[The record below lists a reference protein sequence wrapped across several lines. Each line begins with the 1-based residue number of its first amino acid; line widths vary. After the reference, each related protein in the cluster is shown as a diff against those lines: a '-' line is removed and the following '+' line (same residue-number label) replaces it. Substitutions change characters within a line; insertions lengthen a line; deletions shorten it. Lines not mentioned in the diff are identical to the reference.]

1 MAEPKTISN
10 HFSVTTVEDG
20 EDAVLYEVECNM
32 ENIVIAS
39 DTTSKSVTPTFR
51 FYRKVGAGTR
61 TAYAAYWRVFF
72 RAGTTYTSQASSG
85 GTTSATPS
93 LTVTT
98 SIDAVV
104 CFLYSAGSS
113 STTDYLA
120 KCEIAVVKNGDT
132 GIQGIQ
138 GKMSRV
144 PYYAGMWGDVS
155 GQSFVVTD
163 YMTPYVNIGSEE
175 SPNCKIFVG
184 DNGTYTFPTALTIYN
199 NSSDW
204 AAMDTEFKY
213 LITEAIISMF
223 GQFGSSI
230 FNGDYQYSQHGTL
243 GGNAV
248 EGTYYNLFSP
258 SFIRSNVCQITSDS
272 VNITQGSS
280 LSNRTILGSVFVN
293 VPVTIGSVTFP
304 TYTVTC
310 KYTKDTGAGL
320 YVCAYSDSHRLAY
333 GYVATSA
340 TEGVVTF
347 NFTASATYH
356 GWITIEAYLT
366 STTKTGTIADCK
378 VTTNAN
384 FVPNYAVDLLKGA
397 LYCNNGWFKNVTVEG
412 VLNNLIQSFGTGDD
426 RLIAADMVMGDDMV
440 ALEVSDENNLALDD
454 DNNTTVAR
462 GDIYCL
468 DVLRCGNVV
477 KITSSNRP
485 YIVLPFFIQ
494 TSSSGYAYYRTPTR
508 YNGYMHRMTGDDLR
522 TLIGKRITFF
532 SSSSNNLYILLPT
545 VSATGDYSVNSLASL
560 TVNNNIPLGVDM
572 SQMIR
577 YDLTNNKSVTVEF
590 ASGRVINS
598 NVSYSAL
605 YWKVCDVV
613 NDTQLD
619 TEWG

>member
-132 GIQGIQ
+132 GIQG
-138 GKMSRV
+138 KMSRV

-175 SPNCKIFVG
+175 SPDCKIFVG
-184 DNGTYTFPTALTIYN
+184 DNGTYTFPTTLTTYD

-213 LITEAIISMF
+213 LITEAVISKF

-230 FNGDYQYSQHGTL
+230 FNGDYQYSQHGI
-243 GGNAV
+243 V
-248 EGTYYNLFSP
+248 GTADSTSWTTFSP
-258 SFIRSNVCQITSDS
+258 SFIS
-272 VNITQGSS
+272 GSS
-280 LSNRTILGSVFVN
+280 YSLFEGKLNTGGHTTYGNKLNVGSVFLVSGISYTVFTAFYNGGSTNLYVGLLRGSVWKQILTSNTKNSDTTVTATFTVSTSGWYN
-293 VPVTIGSVTFP
+293 VAVYGGVADIFNVTIS
-304 TYTVTC
+304 
-310 KYTKDTGAGL
+310 
-320 YVCAYSDSHRLAY
+320 S
-333 GYVATSA
+333 TSQ
-340 TEGVVTF
+340 
-347 NFTASATYH
+347 
-356 GWITIEAYLT
+356 
-366 STTKTGTIADCK
+366 
-378 VTTNAN
+378 
-384 FVPNYAVDLLKGA
+384 FVPNYAVDLLQGLLACNKG
-397 LYCNNGWFKNVTVEG
+397 YFRNVTVEG
-412 VLNNLIQSFGTGDD
+412 MISNLVQEITDSNAGNFGVYSGTSLFLNPLK
-426 RLIAADMVMGDDMV
+426 
-440 ALEVSDENNLALDD
+440 
-454 DNNTTVAR
+454 
-462 GDIYCL
+462 
-468 DVLRCGNVV
+468 CGNVLKVTAASTLQYIHLPIAYYDSGIEIYPTESFSIADVDRLRQMVGKKMYLLIKNQNQMSISAGGSNDIPPLLVV
-477 KITSSNRP
+477 KSTTPNKIPQGISTDAQSLTTLSTSAYRSKYITATGTLG
-485 YIVLPFFIQ
+485 YFFILECKMG
-494 TSSSGYAYYRTPTR
+494 TFNDYECIYWEVER
-508 YNGYMHRMTGDDLR
+508 YT
-522 TLIGKRITFF
+522 
-532 SSSSNNLYILLPT
+532 NL
-545 VSATGDYSVNSLASL
+545 
-560 TVNNNIPLGVDM
+560 
-572 SQMIR
+572 
-577 YDLTNNKSVTVEF
+577 
-590 ASGRVINS
+590 
-598 NVSYSAL
+598 
-605 YWKVCDVV
+605 
-613 NDTQLD
+613 LD
-619 TEWG
+619 EVA